1 MKNVSYIINGVLAV
15 AIIILFILFFT
26 SNKKSGAE
34 ETTSPLKFVEGDS
47 VLLPLAY
54 VNVDSIYLNYNL
66 AKDANDA
73 LMKKYNSSNAEISR
87 RQRQLEAEI
96 TDFQKKVQNNAFLS
110 QERAQQEQLRIQ
122 QLEADLHTLAQRYQ
136 EEYAREQQKM
146 NGQIAD
152 SVRLCLKEYN
162 KTANYQIIFSN
173 AGLDN
178 VLLAKDSYDI
188 TTKIINLLNTRYKP
202 QVSK

>member
-1 MKNVSYIINGVLAV
+1 
-15 AIIILFILFFT
+15 
-26 SNKKSGAE
+26 
-34 ETTSPLKFVEGDS
+34 
-47 VLLPLAY
+47 
-54 VNVDSIYLNYNL
+54 
-66 AKDANDA
+66 
-73 LMKKYNSSNAEISR
+73 
-87 RQRQLEAEI
+87 
-96 TDFQKKVQNNAFLS
+96 
-110 QERAQQEQLRIQ
+110 
-122 QLEADLHTLAQRYQ
+122 
-136 EEYAREQQKM
+136 M

-178 VLLAKDSYDI
+178 VLLAKDNYDI

>member
-1 MKNVSYIINGVLAV
+1 MKNVSYIINGVFAV

-34 ETTSPLKFVEGDS
+34 ETTSPLKFAEGDS
-47 VLLPLAY
+47 ALLPLAY

-73 LMKKYNSSNAEISR
+73 LMKKYNSSTAEITR

-96 TDFQKKVQNNAFLS
+96 ADFQKKVQNNAFLS

-152 SVRLCLKEYN
+152 SLRLCLKEYN
-162 KTANYQIIFSN
+162 KTANYRIIFSN

-178 VLLAKDSYDI
+178 VLLAKDNYDI

>member
-26 SNKKSGAE
+26 SNKKSTVEGTA
-34 ETTSPLKFVEGDS
+34 SPLKFAEGDS

-54 VNVDSIYLNYNL
+54 INVDSIYLNYNL

-73 LMKKYNSSNAEISR
+73 LMRKYNSSNADITK
-87 RQRQLEAEI
+87 RQRQLESEYA
-96 TDFQKKVQNNAFLS
+96 DFQKKVQNNAFLS
-110 QERAQQEQLRIQ
+110 TERAQQEQLRIQ
-122 QLEADLHTLAQRYQ
+122 QLEADLHALAQKYQ
-136 EEYAREQQKM
+136 EDYAREQQKM

-178 VLLAKDSYDI
+178 ILLAKESYDI
-188 TTKIINLLNTRYKP
+188 TAKIINILNARYKP
-202 QVSK
+202 QASK

>member
-1 MKNVSYIINGVLAV
+1 MKNVSYIINGVFAV

-26 SNKKSGAE
+26 SNKKSGVE
-34 ETTSPLKFVEGDS
+34 ETASPLKFTEGDS

-66 AKDANDA
+66 AKDANEA
-73 LMKKYNSSNAEISR
+73 LMKKYNSSNAEITR

-110 QERAQQEQLRIQ
+110 QERGQQEQLRIQ
-122 QLEADLHTLAQRYQ
+122 QLEADLHALAQRYQ

-178 VLLAKDSYDI
+178 VLLAKDNYDI
-188 TTKIINLLNTRYKP
+188 TTKIITLLNTRYKP

>member
-1 MKNVSYIINGVLAV
+1 MKNVSYIINGVFAV
-15 AIIILFILFFT
+15 AIIVLFILFFT
-26 SNKKSGAE
+26 SNKKSGTE
-34 ETTSPLKFVEGDS
+34 ETASPLKFADGDS
-47 VLLPLAY
+47 VTLPLAY
-54 VNVDSIYLNYNL
+54 VNVDSIYMNYNL
-66 AKDANDA
+66 AKDANEA
-73 LMKKYNSSNAEISR
+73 LMKKYNSSNAEITR
-87 RQRQLEAEI
+87 RQRQLEGEVA
-96 TDFQKKVQNNAFLS
+96 DFQKKVQNNAFLS

-122 QLEADLHTLAQRYQ
+122 QLEAELHALAQRYQ

-173 AGLDN
+173 SGLDN
-178 VLLAKDSYDI
+178 VLLAKDNYDI

>member
-1 MKNVSYIINGVLAV
+1 MKNVSYIINGVFAV

-26 SNKKSGAE
+26 TNKKSGIE
-34 ETTSPLKFVEGDS
+34 ETPSPLKFAEGDS
-47 VLLPLAY
+47 VILPLAY
-54 VNVDSIYLNYNL
+54 INVDSIYMNYNL
-66 AKDANDA
+66 AKDANEA
-73 LMKKYNSSNAEISR
+73 LMKKYNSSNAEITR
-87 RQRQLEAEI
+87 RQKLLEAEI
-96 TDFQKKVQNNAFLS
+96 TDFQKKYQTGSFVS
-110 QERAQQEQLRIQ
+110 QDRAQQEQLRIQ
-122 QLEADLHTLAQRYQ
+122 QLEADLHALAQRYQ

-173 AGLDN
+173 SGLDN
-178 VLLAKDSYDI
+178 VLLAKDNYDI
-188 TTKIINLLNTRYKP
+188 TTKIISLLNTRYKP

>member
-1 MKNVSYIINGVLAV
+1 MKNVSYIINGVFAV

-34 ETTSPLKFVEGDS
+34 ETTSPLKFEGDS

-73 LMKKYNSSNAEISR
+73 LMKKYNSSNAEITR

>member
-1 MKNVSYIINGVLAV
+1 MKNVSYIINGVFAV

-26 SNKKSGAE
+26 SNKKSEVE
-34 ETTSPLKFVEGDS
+34 ETASPLKFTEGDS

-54 VNVDSIYLNYNL
+54 INVDSIYLNYNL
-66 AKDANDA
+66 AKDASEA
-73 LMKKYNSSNAEISR
+73 LMKKYNSSNAEITR

-96 TDFQKKVQNNAFLS
+96 ADFQKKAQNNAFLS
-110 QERAQQEQLRIQ
+110 PERGQQEQLRIQ
-122 QLEADLHTLAQRYQ
+122 QLEADLHALAQRYQ

-178 VLLAKDSYDI
+178 VLLAKDNYDI
-188 TTKIINLLNTRYKP
+188 TTKIISLLNARYKP